1 MYCYDCSIWDDA
13 HIACGFPPNSL
24 FLTFVPRP
32 RYGIDVHIA
41 RAVEVL
47 GLVNTPS
54 DWLKLSGGDGCAHRP
69 GVVVFDFLLFA
80 AGFCVW
86 TNVGQY

>member
-1 MYCYDCSIWDDA
+1 MMLTSPED
-13 HIACGFPPNSL
+13 FLRLRSL
-24 FLTFVPRP
+24 PLGRRP
-32 RYGIDVHIA
+32 WYGIDVHVA
-41 RAVEVL
+41 LVVEVL

-69 GVVVFDFLLFA
+69 GVVVFDSLLFA

-86 TNVGQY
+86 TNVRQY